1 MGDDLPDGLTRLS
14 YSYAGNFSSLL
25 AFGVLTLSSFKGLPG
40 PAPTAPDGWNWAPP
54 LPWIVSRR
62 TSFEGDLEFLCHN
75 DFIRATYKMEGP
87 GTAKVRIYVMPEDC
101 EWYQVRETRV
111 ELRGRALLAHLKDR
125 VDRCPKVWNGD
136 TRTTACGHSYSEL
149 LLADD
154 DISLNLSAI
163 FNSLPS
169 PKAEEEVTRQEL
181 PVVRELMESVLE
193 DDGVPGFRSQ
203 LYQYQRES
211 VWKMLQREL
220 IPQKRPDPRL
230 RKWVG
235 PTGRMAWINT
245 DDMTFFSKQQWV
257 DDIPGGILCEEM
269 GTGKTVTLFFI
280 ILMLVH
286 FSSLDCADT
295 ASESVTASW
304 D

>member
-1 MGDDLPDGLTRLS
+1 
-14 YSYAGNFSSLL
+14 
-25 AFGVLTLSSFKGLPG
+25 
-40 PAPTAPDGWNWAPP
+40 
-54 LPWIVSRR
+54 
-62 TSFEGDLEFLCHN
+62 
-75 DFIRATYKMEGP
+75 MEGP
-87 GTAKVRIYVMPEDC
+87 GTAKVRIYVLPEDC
-101 EWYQVRETRV
+101 EWYQVREARV
-111 ELRGRALLAHLKDR
+111 ELRGRAILERLDYM
-125 VDRCPKVWNGD
+125 VDRCPKVWKGE
-136 TRTTACGHSYSEL
+136 TRTTHCEHSHSG

-169 PKAEEEVTRQEL
+169 PKPEAEVTRQAL

-230 RKWVG
+230 RRWVG

-245 DDMTFFSKQQWV
+245 DDMTFFSKQQLV
-257 DDIPGGILCEEM
+257 DDIRGGILCEEM
-269 GTGKTVTLFFI
+269 GTGKTVTVFFI
-280 ILMLVH
+280 LLMLVH
-286 FSSLDCADT
+286 FAGTDYANSASKSSTSRLD
-295 ASESVTASW
+295 
-304 D
+304 

>member
-1 MGDDLPDGLTRLS
+1 MGDYLPDDLTRLS

-25 AFGVLTLSSFKGLPG
+25 PFGVLSLTSFKGLPG

-54 LPWIVSRR
+54 LPWVTSRR
-62 TSFEGDLEFLCHN
+62 GSVEADLEFLCHN
-75 DFIRATYKMEGP
+75 DFIRATYQMEGS
-87 GTAKVRIYVMPEDC
+87 GTAKVRIYVSPEDC
-101 EWYQVRETRV
+101 EWYLVREPRV
-111 ELRGRALLAHLKDR
+111 ELRGRALLKRLESK
-125 VDRCPKVWNGD
+125 VDRCPKVWKGE
-136 TRTTACGHSYSEL
+136 TRTTECEHSYSGL

-169 PKAEEEVTRQEL
+169 PKPDAEVTRQVP

-230 RKWVG
+230 RRWVG

-245 DDMTFFSKQQWV
+245 DDMTFFSKQQLV
-257 DDIPGGILCEEM
+257 DDIRGGILCEEM
-269 GTGKTVTLFFI
+269 GTGKTVTVSSML
-280 ILMLVH
+280 LMLVH
-286 FSSLDCADT
+286 FAGIDYANT
-295 ASESVTASW
+295 ASTSSTSTL

>member
-111 ELRGRALLAHLKDR
+111 ELRGRALLARLKDL
-125 VDRCPKVWNGD
+125 VDRCPKVWNGE

-169 PKAEEEVTRQEL
+169 PKAEEEVTRKES

-257 DDIPGGILCEEM
+257 DDITGGILCEEM

-286 FSSLDCADT
+286 FSSLDCAYT
-295 ASESVTASW
+295 ASESVTASR